1 VRCWF
6 ERVRP
11 AITDAVASTAA
22 AEPFQKSDE
31 IVGHASIVDKE
42 RQPPTFL
49 HSRVPQKSAPPL
61 TLC

>member
-1 VRCWF
+1 VLVRAS
-6 ERVRP
+6 P
-11 AITDAVASTAA
+11 DAVTDETTSRAA
-22 AEPFQKSDE
+22 AEVFQKSDE

-42 RQPPTFL
+42 RQPPTVL